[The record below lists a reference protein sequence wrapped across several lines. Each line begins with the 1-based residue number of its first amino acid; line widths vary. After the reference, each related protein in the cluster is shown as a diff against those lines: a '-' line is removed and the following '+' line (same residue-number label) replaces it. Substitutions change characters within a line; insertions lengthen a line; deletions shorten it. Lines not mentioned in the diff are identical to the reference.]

1 MWIPKEYVR
10 TTLPEPQYGSWDV
23 GRDEI
28 GFGRVGRL
36 GKKVICRCERKK
48 KESVWEHCCQRW
60 WPDESADEPLPA
72 DDSLAAFAV
81 EAARQQAAQ
90 RGEGDDAVDEAFIA
104 RALATSQRMRQE
116 ALKSQQKRAANL
128 AAVAAQHGDIG
139 LVTMQ
144 QAMQEH
150 AAEVLTPN
158 QIAATGLDGETGA
171 EQQLETDGDT
181 GAQLE

>member
-1 MWIPKEYVR
+1 MWNSLHFRGVLSVTFNI
-10 TTLPEPQYGSWDV
+10 
-23 GRDEI
+23 
-28 GFGRVGRL
+28 L
-36 GKKVICRCERKK
+36 GV
-48 KESVWEHCCQRW
+48 SV
-60 WPDESADEPLPA
+60 PDESADEPLPA